1 MEYTD
6 IDILLLIFYF
16 SINNK
21 IIIGTSS
28 SFIGYAYASISQRR
42 TSLIYTYCS
51 KRNSNLA
58 FILAIN
64 YLIIDY
70 IIFLLGQR
78 D

>member
-28 SFIGYAYASISQRR
+28 SFIGYAYVSISQRR